1 MKVLVIQQRYGIG
14 DMVIFSPYIQAISK
28 KCGVPVSILAK
39 KSSKASEIFS
49 EDNSVNE
56 IIDLEKSLDTIR
68 GFFKLSKILKEKNFD
83 RVYIFNGS
91 LRYNLIAKHAGI
103 KSIFQYPLFTSKD
116 IIFQTAKIF
125 TENSIGE
132 IVDTQPSIK
141 SDKKKSDMIFDK
153 NYKHIILGLS
163 ASGETKRWGVNNF
176 VKVTNKVSKEY
187 KCKFYLAGGSADQ
200 KIIDEFINKSESK
213 NFFSLTNLNIKE
225 IISIIKYAD
234 LYLGNDTGFMH
245 ISSALG
251 VRCIGIFI
259 DSPAYAYSGYSKN
272 IKAIIPRGE
281 TINST
286 THNTNGRDKISLD
299 DVIQKVLEYITR

>member
-141 SDKKKSDMIFDK
+141 TDKKKSGMIFDK

-187 KCKFYLAGGSADQ
+187 KCKFYLAGGSSDQ
-200 KIIDEFINKSESK
+200 KIIDEFISKSESK
-213 NFFSLTNLNIKE
+213 NFFSFTNLNIKE

-299 DVIQKVLEYITR
+299 DVIQKVLEYITK